1 LNLSN
6 PGVTSIYRGFANP
19 DAAMDL
25 PKDAGVDTSSVM
37 IGVPAETHE
46 GENRVSVS
54 PNAVTLLKKQG
65 FNVCVERGAG
75 INANFLDSDYE
86 SQGATMV
93 DRSDALG
100 SDIVLKV
107 REPTVTD
114 INSMKEGSTL
124 YSFLYPKQNQE
135 LVEAATQRGVN
146 TFAMESVPRISRAQ
160 VFDALSSMAN
170 ISGYK
175 AVIESAH
182 HFGRLFTGQMT
193 AAGKMP
199 PAKV

>member
-1 LNLSN
+1 MRLAN

-19 DAAMDL
+19 DPAMDL
-25 PKDAGVDTSSVM
+25 PKDDGVDTSSVRV
-37 IGVPAETHE
+37 GVPAEDYA
-46 GENRVSVS
+46 GENRVAVS
-54 PNAVTLLKKQG
+54 PNAVGLLKKGG
-65 FNVCVERGAG
+65 FNVCIERGAG
-75 INANFLDSDYE
+75 LKANFLDSEYE
-86 SQGATMV
+86 SQGATIV
-93 DRSDALG
+93 DRSEALG
-100 SDIVLKV
+100 SDVVLKV
-107 REPTVTD
+107 REPTVND

-124 YSFLYPKQNQE
+124 YSFLYPKQNQD
-135 LVEAATQRGVN
+135 LVDAATQRGVN